1 MMNNQYESLKKSF
14 ESFKNKIPYKPDLCI
29 VLGSGLGIFLDDKKI
44 DMEIKYNDIVDMPVS
59 TVDGHNG
66 SFVFLKSFEKK
77 IVCMNGRVHFYEGY
91 DMYDV
96 VRPIR
101 LIHMMGVNNIILTN
115 AAGGVNKKFSA
126 GDLMLIRDHI
136 SQFVKSPLIGK
147 NIDEL
152 GDRFPDMS
160 NVYSK
165 DMINIA
171 KSVAKLNKIKLREG
185 VYLQFTGPNYETPTE
200 VKFARKIGAD
210 AVGMST
216 VVEAMVAKHMNMNIL
231 GISLITNMAAG
242 IKKTKLS
249 HDEVKKTAKES
260 SEKFVS
266 LINGIIKNI

>member
-66 SFVFLKSFEKK
+66 SFVFLKSFGKK

-216 VVEAMVAKHMNMNIL
+216 VVEAMVARHMNMNIL

-260 SEKFVS
+260 SDKFVS